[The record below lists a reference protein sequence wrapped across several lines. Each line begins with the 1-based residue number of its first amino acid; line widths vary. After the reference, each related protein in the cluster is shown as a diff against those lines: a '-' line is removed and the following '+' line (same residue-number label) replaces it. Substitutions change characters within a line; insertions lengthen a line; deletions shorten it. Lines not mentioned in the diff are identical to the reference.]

1 MEQIVLLLRNGG
13 DPSRLDNTMM
23 NDYNVSTGQGKVQLR
38 CNEKQTLFLSPLLSS
53 TSRPRA

>member
-1 MEQIVLLLRNGG
+1 MLLLRNGG